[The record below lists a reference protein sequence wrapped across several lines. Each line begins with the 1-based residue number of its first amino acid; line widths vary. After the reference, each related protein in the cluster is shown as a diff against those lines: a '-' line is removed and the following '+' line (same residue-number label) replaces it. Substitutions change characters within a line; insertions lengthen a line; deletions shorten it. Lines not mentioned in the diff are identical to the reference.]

1 MDIGNVIEVFI
12 ASIFVGSYFL
22 YCGKSGLNT
31 NISRIIK
38 NFIFIILLIIFITIN
53 YMILDNVARII
64 TTYIVVLFAYKFL
77 YRKNIAQCAILALI
91 SYLFLVIG
99 EILFMLTL
107 TSLYKINVISNI
119 GIFTGSIIA
128 NVFISVV
135 AFFLFKIVEK
145 PISKMLIKVKENNK
159 FTLIFT
165 FLSILIAIWT
175 LLYKMAFANWKINEA
190 LLLNIVI
197 TICLVYIGGV
207 IIKQH
212 IDKLKISDD
221 YEDYIR
227 YSKDSEK
234 LVEEYSISQHEN
246 QNELIVIRSMVH
258 KNNKKLLEYLDEII
272 SHKDHIE
279 SSWIKCLT
287 YIPFGGLKGILH
299 NKISDMKENKIN
311 VFLSVSKEAGR
322 SKLRDL
328 SMKENNY
335 LSKIIGVFLDNA
347 KEASVNSKEKE
358 VSVCVYMEE
367 DNIIFE
373 ISNSFDGEV
382 DLNTIYNSGHSSK
395 GRNRGYGLSVV
406 KTIVDENSIFK
417 NETQIINNYFVQRL
431 IVNKTK

>member
-1 MDIGNVIEVFI
+1 MDIGNVIELFI
-12 ASIFVGSYFL
+12 SSIFLTIYFI
-22 YCGKSGLNT
+22 YCGRSCLSTKILRT
-31 NISRIIK
+31 AK
-38 NFIFIILLIIFITIN
+38 NFLFIILMIVFITVN
-53 YMILDNVARII
+53 YTFLDNVARII
-64 TTYIVVLFAYKFL
+64 TTYIVLLFAYKFL
-77 YRKNIAQCAILALI
+77 FRKNIAQCAITALV
-91 SYLFLVIG
+91 SYLLLVIG

-107 TSLYKINVISNI
+107 TSLYKVNVISNI
-119 GIFTGSIIA
+119 RIFTGSIIA
-128 NVFISVV
+128 NIFISIV
-135 AFFLFKIVEK
+135 AFLVFKIVEK

-165 FLSILIAIWT
+165 FLSILIAIWL
-175 LLYKMAFANWKINEA
+175 LLYKMAFANWKVDDA
-190 LLLNIVI
+190 LFLNIVI

-311 VFLSVSKEAGR
+311 VFLSVSKEVGA
-322 SKLRDL
+322 SKLKSL
-328 SMKENNY
+328 TIKENNY

-347 KEASVNSKEKE
+347 KEASIISKEKE

-373 ISNSFDGEV
+373 ISNSFYGEV
-382 DLNTIYNSGHSSK
+382 NLNSIYDNGYSSK